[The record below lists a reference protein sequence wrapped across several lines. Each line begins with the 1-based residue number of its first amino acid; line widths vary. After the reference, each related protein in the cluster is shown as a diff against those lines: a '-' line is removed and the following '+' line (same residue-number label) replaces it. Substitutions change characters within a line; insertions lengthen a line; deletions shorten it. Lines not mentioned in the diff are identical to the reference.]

1 MSFDR
6 VSNLFYTFIT
16 QFSTTKEA
24 DDACVRGQEDRAQGS
39 VSEVQNGRSDDVIE
53 S

>member
-1 MSFDR
+1 MPAF
-6 VSNLFYTFIT
+6 
-16 QFSTTKEA
+16 EA
-24 DDACVRGQEDRAQGS
+24 RKTEAQGF